1 MRSRTLLG
9 IGAIGEAVK
18 QAQAIL
24 MSQGCGPAK
33 ADGVFGESTAAAIRQ
48 FQTRKSLPVTG
59 VVDDTTWQP
68 LMNRPVPSAGDR
80 SLQLTAAFEGH
91 GFELAVGNFDGALLT
106 WGVIGFT
113 MTSGEVQS
121 IVLAVNKTNPDLV
134 QQAFGAHAGE
144 LLQLMTAARDFQKQW
159 ADEHTVKS
167 RALAEPWRSMFATFG
182 SFPQVQQEQL
192 KHVRDNYLNPAVAT
206 ARKLGLSS
214 ELGLAL
220 CFDAHVQNGGIKAAA
235 MKSLLQQS
243 KAGLAELELRKLIAN
258 AVADSA
264 RAAWREDV
272 RTRKL
277 TIATGQG
284 KVHGHLFVLDNWG
297 LSGEF
302 PAEEL
307 APTIAAEGSAA

>member
-9 IGAIGEAVK
+9 IGAIGETVK
-18 QAQAIL
+18 QAQRIL
-24 MSQGCGPAK
+24 MSQGCGLTK
-33 ADGVFGESTAAAIRQ
+33 ADGVFGEPTTIAVQQ
-48 FQTRKSLPVTG
+48 FQTKKSLAVTG
-59 VVDDTTWQP
+59 VVDDRTWQP

-113 MTSGEVQS
+113 MTSGELQS

-134 QQAFGAHAGE
+134 KQAFGAHAGE
-144 LLQLMTAARDFQKQW
+144 LVQLMSATRDFQKQW
-159 ADEHTVKS
+159 ANDRTVKS

-182 SFPQVQQEQL
+182 SFPEVQQEQL
-192 KHVRDNYLNPAVAT
+192 KHVKEGYLNPAVAT
-206 ARKLGLSS
+206 ARKLGLTS

-220 CFDAHVQNGGIKAAA
+220 CFDAHVQNGGIKPAALKA
-235 MKSLLQQS
+235 LLIKS
-243 KAGLAELELRKLIAN
+243 KAGLAELELRKLVAN

-272 RTRKL
+272 WQRKL

-284 KVHGHLFVLDNWG
+284 TVHGHTFVLDNWG

-302 PAEEL
+302 SAEEL
-307 APTIAAEGSAA
+307 SRPTAADSSAA